1 MLNSLYG
8 GQGWRVSDAIAA
20 EKSIEVRLVIEQ
32 RYLFLCPHCSA
43 RLIKHSLRET
53 YVSTQRAHLPDT
65 GGDLVAYVGARYL
78 GN

>member
-8 GQGWRVSDAIAA
+8 GQGWRVSNAIAA
-20 EKSIEVRLVIEQ
+20 EKSSEVSLVIEQ
-32 RYLFLCPHCSA
+32 RYQFIYPHCSA

-65 GGDLVAYVGARYL
+65 GGELVAYVGARYL
-78 GN
+78 VN